1 MKKLFK
7 FITAGLMIF
16 GLAACGGGGDS
27 TADSDGG
34 SKSSDKDPLTEIK
47 DAGVLKVGLS
57 ADFAPF
63 EFHALIDDKDKVVG
77 ADIDMVNAI
86 ADELGVKVEIMD
98 MDFDA
103 VLTALQQGK
112 VDIAASGISATPER
126 QKTFDFS
133 VNYYNPPQVLVINKK
148 NADAITSIDDLK
160 GKKVGAQKGSIQE
173 DIVKDQLPDSNLVSV
188 AKVPNLIVE
197 LNQGSIDG
205 LVLEKTIAE
214 AYISQNQD
222 LQLSDAELKS
232 SEDEAYSIAMPKD
245 SGDLKKEIDKI
256 VQKLVDEGKIDEFVQ
271 NNVKVANES
280 AVEE

>member
-7 FITAGLMIF
+7 FLAAGLMVF
-16 GLAACGGGGDS
+16 GLAACGGGGN
-27 TADSDGG
+27 TADSG
-34 SKSSDKDPLTEIK
+34 SSKDAGSDKDYLSEIK
-47 DAGVLKVGLS
+47 DKGVLKVGLS
-57 ADFAPF
+57 ADFSPF
-63 EFHALIDDKDKVVG
+63 EFHALVDGKDKVVG
-77 ADIDMVNAI
+77 ADVDLVNAI

-126 QKTFDFS
+126 QKSFDFS
-133 VNYYNPPQVLVINKK
+133 INYYNPPQVLVINKK
-148 NADAITSIDDLK
+148 NADSFTSTDALS

-173 DIVKDQLPDSNLVSV
+173 DVVKDQFPDSNLVSV

-214 AYISQNQD
+214 SYISQNKD
-222 LQLSDAELKS
+222 LQLADFDLKS

-245 SGDLKKEIDKI
+245 SGKLKTEIDKI
-256 VQKLVDEGKIDEFVQ
+256 VQDLIDEGKIDEFVSK
-271 NNVKVANES
+271 NVQLANDSE
-280 AVEE
+280 VE